1 MIAARTRRTL
11 LAGTVDPVSEEH
23 VEIEDDGVVWR
34 FERAFLTS
42 DWRCIYGEGCHGILP
57 ERAEALAQGCCS
69 YGAHLGDG
77 ADGRAEALNV
87 AAFASVLTP
96 RDWQFH
102 DEFAAD
108 GPGAIFGDAGRN
120 HTRIVD
126 GACVFLNRPDFP
138 GGPGCALHVGALA
151 AGESPVDWKPSVCW
165 QLPIRVD
172 WDDLD
177 GHTERATVR
186 RWTRDD
192 WGEFGSTMAWCC
204 TERSEGAEAYTGDE
218 PVVDSMRDE
227 IAAITGEAVAVELRR
242 RLQ

>member
-1 MIAARTRRTL
+1 M
-11 LAGTVDPVSEEH
+11 SEEH
-23 VEIEDDGVVWR
+23 IEIDAGDTVWR

-42 DWRCIYGEGCHGILP
+42 NWTCIFGAGCHGILP
-57 ERAEALAQGCCS
+57 DPASGLQQGCCS

-77 ADGRAEALNV
+77 ADGRVEALNV

-96 RDWQFH
+96 EQWQFH
-102 DEFAAD
+102 GLFDHEGPAGVFSD
-108 GPGAIFGDAGRN
+108 GQRN

-126 GACVFLNRPDFP
+126 DACVFLNRRDFP
-138 GGPGCALHVGALA
+138 GGPGCALHVGAVQ

-172 WDDLD
+172 WEDLD
-177 GHTERATVR
+177 DQVERATVR

-204 TERSEGAEAYTGDE
+204 TERGEGGEAYAGDR
-218 PVVDSMRDE
+218 PVVASMAE
-227 IAAITGEAVAVELRR
+227 ELTALAGHEVVVELTR
-242 RLQ
+242 RLL